1 MQATLPT
8 SRPCVAALAI
18 LLAALGQARVSGGIV
33 VEGISDK
40 QVANGPVR
48 IRVNK
53 TGSAPAE
60 HWLDGQ
66 RIPAGIWLDVTRPGY
81 HELHSLEQLPGPG
94 GEQSHRVRFVI
105 QSARGDAEWALPP
118 WTPRPPVASGQAL
131 DTNAEGAVRL
141 ELFMPTR
148 FPAGLPV
155 PVVAMVMDPQNRR
168 VNFNGQ
174 LEGETGFAMKR
185 GVGSGLLSSGQ
196 SKRHVFKA
204 GQLTADKTVTID
216 NATWQ
221 AVLGAVPKTAT
232 WKTDARIHVTS
243 NLTV

>member
-1 MQATLPT
+1 MQATLPA

-60 HWLDGQ
+60 YWLDGQ

-148 FPAGLPV
+148 FPAGLPM
-155 PVVAMVMDPQNRR
+155 PVVATVSYTHLMLP
-168 VNFNGQ
+168 
-174 LEGETGFAMKR
+174 T
-185 GVGSGLLSSGQ
+185 
-196 SKRHVFKA
+196 KA
-204 GQLTADKTVTID
+204 
-216 NATWQ
+216 
-221 AVLGAVPKTAT
+221 
-232 WKTDARIHVTS
+232 
-243 NLTV
+243 